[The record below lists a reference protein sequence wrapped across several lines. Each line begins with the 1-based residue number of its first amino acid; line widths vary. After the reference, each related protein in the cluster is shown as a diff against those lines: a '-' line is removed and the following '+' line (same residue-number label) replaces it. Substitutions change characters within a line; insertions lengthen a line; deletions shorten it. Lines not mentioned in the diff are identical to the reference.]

1 MKDIRYIIADNVRLY
16 RRKLNT
22 GRTCGTGRSVTGLY
36 KTDWEWKKT
45 MSLENFIR
53 LLDALRVLLSLFLY
67 DQVDKIPG
75 VERIYCILRGRS
87 EETKGIFVTIC

>member
-1 MKDIRYIIADNVRLY
+1 
-16 RRKLNT
+16 
-22 GRTCGTGRSVTGLY
+22 
-36 KTDWEWKKT
+36 

-87 EETKGIFVTIC
+87 ERQKEYLLHMLKEIAEGMDKFL